1 MHEGDGDERPLVSVI
16 VPVYNV
22 ERQLDRCV
30 NSIVGQDYDNLE
42 IILVDDGS
50 PDQCPVKCDAWA
62 EQDSRI
68 TVIHQKNGGLSAA
81 RNAGLDVMAGAY
93 VAFVDSDDYVE
104 PDYISR
110 MLDAAQRHHADM
122 VVCSIK
128 HEDEHAVPSSRNHS
142 IVERDTVISGREGL
156 HYLGGDTAADYV
168 TAWNK
173 LYAVRL
179 WQEIRF
185 PAGKLHED
193 EFTTYKI
200 MDCCKTVVVVPDQLY
215 HYVQNDGSIMHTTY
229 SIRNLDR
236 LEAWTQ
242 RLRYYRSRRYVEL
255 YDLTFALITWDL
267 PHTRALDWDSE
278 IVTTRLK
285 TIFALLKPLS
295 VDLLAHLQLRRAV
308 AYFMLC
314 WCPFL
319 FCRMRYRSDR

>member
-1 MHEGDGDERPLVSVI
+1 MRDGDVDERPLVSVI

-30 NSIVGQDYDNLE
+30 SSIVGQRYDNLE

-50 PDQCPVKCDAWA
+50 PDGCPAKCDAWA
-62 EQDSRI
+62 ERDSRI

-81 RNAGLDVMAGAY
+81 RNAGLDIMTGAY

-104 PDYISR
+104 SDYISR
-110 MLDAAQRHHADM
+110 MLDAAKKHDADM
-122 VVCSIK
+122 VVCSIC

-142 IVERDTVISGREGL
+142 IVECDTAISGREGL

-173 LYAVRL
+173 LYSAQL

-193 EFTTYKI
+193 EFTTYKV
-200 MDCCKTVVVVPDQLY
+200 MDRCKTVVVVPDKLY

-236 LEAWTQ
+236 LEAWAQ
-242 RLRYYRSRRYVEL
+242 RLRYYQSRRYVEL

-278 IVTTRLK
+278 NVITRLK
-285 TIFALLKPLS
+285 TIFTQLKPPS
-295 VDLLAHLQLRRAV
+295 FDLLMHLQLRRAV

-319 FCRMRYRSDR
+319 FCRIRYRAGE